1 MPDIKAPT
9 GIQGAAWRAYG
20 GSRRGGGGRGGR
32 GHGSGDDADGLAD
45 PVDAVRIQGLNPRAY
60 PEEVQAVLAD
70 LMAQIDHLH
79 REVDLAVGRQGWLE
93 GLADQDAVLP
103 VLNRRAFLRE
113 VDGFLESRSSGDLAA
128 VDTPPA
134 PGALALFY
142 LHNFEV
148 LHRRY
153 GLAAADE
160 ALAHM
165 ARSIQAGVRS
175 TDIIGAVGGAGVAVL
190 LSLVHENAAWSKI
203 DALRTAL
210 ESGAATHEGKF
221 LPLRVVVVMAM
232 LEGDGAASIRLED
245 LDGAL
250 RTKLAAADRS

>member
-9 GIQGAAWRAYG
+9 SVQAAARRAYG
-20 GSRRGGGGRGGR
+20 TPKHGRQGYGSAGE
-32 GHGSGDDADGLAD
+32 DDGPRD

-93 GLADQDAVLP
+93 ELADQDAVLP
-103 VLNRRAFLRE
+103 VFNRRAFLRE
-113 VDGFLESRSSGDLAA
+113 VDAFLESRPSGDLAA
-128 VDTPPA
+128 TDAPPA

-142 LHNFEV
+142 LHNFEA
-148 LHRRY
+148 LHRNF

-160 ALAHM
+160 ALSYM
-165 ARSIQAGVRS
+165 ARTIQLGVRS

-190 LSLVHENAAWSKI
+190 LSLVHQEAAQVKI

-210 ESGAATHEGKF
+210 VSGAASHDGKL
-221 LPLRVVVVMAM
+221 LPLQVVAVMAM
-232 LEGDGAASIRLED
+232 VEEDGTASAQLEE
-245 LDGAL
+245 LDGVLRSAL
-250 RTKLAAADRS
+250 SAADRP

>member
-9 GIQGAAWRAYG
+9 SVQAVARRAYG
-20 GSRRGGGGRGGR
+20 NSQHGGGRQGR
-32 GHGSGDDADGLAD
+32 GQGMSGDDEGVQD

-60 PEEVQAVLAD
+60 PEEVQAVMAD

-113 VDGFLESRSSGDLAA
+113 VDSFLESRPSGDLAA
-128 VDTPPA
+128 VDAPPA
-134 PGALALFY
+134 PGAMALFY
-142 LHNFEV
+142 LHNFEA
-148 LHRRY
+148 LHRSF

-160 ALAHM
+160 ALSHM
-165 ARSIQAGVRS
+165 ARTIQAGVRS

-190 LSLVHENAAWSKI
+190 LSLVHEDAAWAKV

-210 ESGAATHEGKF
+210 ASGAARHEGKL
-221 LPLRVVVVMAM
+221 LPLRVVAVMAV
-232 LEGDGAASIRLED
+232 LADDGPASARLED
-245 LDGAL
+245 LDGVL
-250 RTKLAAADRS
+250 RVELAAADRG